1 MEHEER
7 ELILELFPGTSPE
20 LLPLGEIL
28 YYRDEEGRVVIL
40 EKGPPEL
47 RLELEPLPGTAQRP
61 QVCEACHRHLSGS
74 ALGFF
79 RHAVG
84 GKREH
89 LRYLVLCLDTQSCA
103 SHAPPRRLREILLRG
118 ILT

>member
-1 MEHEER
+1 MDHEER
-7 ELILELFPGTSPE
+7 EIILEFFPGTSPE

-28 YYRDEEGRVVIL
+28 YYRDAEGRVVIL

-47 RLELEPLPGTAQRP
+47 RLELEPLPGAAHGP
-61 QVCEACHRHLSGS
+61 QVCEACRRHLSGS

-79 RHAVG
+79 RHPVG
-84 GKREH
+84 GKDTH
-89 LRYLVLCLDTQSCA
+89 LRYLVLCLDTASCA
-103 SHAPPRRLREILLRG
+103 SHAEPERLREILLRG

>member
-1 MEHEER
+1 MDHEER
-7 ELILELFPGTSPE
+7 EMILELFPGTSPE

-28 YYRDEEGRVVIL
+28 YYRDAEGRVVIL

-47 RLELEPLPGTAQRP
+47 RLELEPLPGAAHGP

-79 RHAVG
+79 RHPVG
-84 GKREH
+84 GKDTH
-89 LRYLVLCLDTQSCA
+89 LRYLVLCLDTASCA
-103 SHAPPRRLREILLRG
+103 SHAEPERLREILLRG

>member
-1 MEHEER
+1 MDHEER
-7 ELILELFPGTSPE
+7 EMILELFPGTSPD

-28 YYRDEEGRVVIL
+28 YYRDGEGRVVIL

-47 RLELEPLPGTAQRP
+47 RLELEPLPGSATTP
-61 QVCEACHRHLSGS
+61 QVCEACRRHLSGS

-79 RHAVG
+79 RHPVG
-84 GKREH
+84 GRAHH
-89 LRYLVLCLDTQSCA
+89 LRYLVLCLDTASCA
-103 SHAPPRRLREILLRG
+103 SHAEPERLREILLRG

>member
-1 MEHEER
+1 MDHEER
-7 ELILELFPGTSPE
+7 EMILELFPGTSPE

-28 YYRDEEGRVVIL
+28 YYRDAEGRVVIL

-47 RLELEPLPGTAQRP
+47 RLELEPLPGVAHGP

-79 RHAVG
+79 RHPVG
-84 GKREH
+84 GKDTH
-89 LRYLVLCLDTQSCA
+89 LRYLVLCLDTASCA
-103 SHAPPRRLREILLRG
+103 SHAEPERLREILLRG

>member
-7 ELILELFPGTSPE
+7 ELILEFFPGTPPE

-28 YYRDEEGRVVIL
+28 YYRDPEGRVVIR

-47 RLELEPLPGTAQRP
+47 SLILEPLPGTLGSP
-61 QVCEACHRHLSGS
+61 QVCEACRRHLSGS

-79 RHAVG
+79 RHRVG
-84 GKREH
+84 GRETH
-89 LRYLVLCLDTQSCA
+89 LRYLVLCLDTEACA
-103 SHAPPRRLREILLRG
+103 SHAEPERLRAILLRG

>member
-1 MEHEER
+1 MDHEER
-7 ELILELFPGTSPE
+7 ELILELFPGTSPD

-47 RLELEPLPGTAQRP
+47 RLALEPLPGHVAGP
-61 QVCEACHRHLSGS
+61 QVCEACRRHLSGS

-79 RHAVG
+79 RHPVG
-84 GKREH
+84 GRETH
-89 LRYLVLCLDTQSCA
+89 LRYLVLCQDTAACA
-103 SHAPPRRLREILLRG
+103 GHAEPERLREILLRG

>member
-1 MEHEER
+1 MDYEER
-7 ELILELFPGTSPE
+7 ELILELFPGTSPD
-20 LLPLGEIL
+20 LLPIGEIL

-47 RLELEPLPGTAQRP
+47 RLVLEPLPGTATTP
-61 QVCEACHRHLSGS
+61 QVCEACRRHLSGN

-79 RHAVG
+79 RHPVG
-84 GKREH
+84 GRPTH
-89 LRYLVLCLDTQSCA
+89 LRYLVLCQDTGSCA
-103 SHAPPRRLREILLRG
+103 SHAEPERLREILLRG